1 MAKIGKTIKDVIR
14 GDTRTIN
21 LTFLQSDGTTAVNLA
36 GGTAY
41 FTVNSGSDPSSD
53 VAPNMVIQKTA
64 TSFTD
69 ASNGRHTFTLTHGDT
84 NITPGEYWYDAQFVD
99 SAGGY
104 VSSYR
109 GKFIVQSDITRA

>member
-1 MAKIGKTIKDVIR
+1 MPKLGKTIKNVIR

-21 LTFLQSDGTTAVNLA
+21 LTFLQSDGTTPINLT

-41 FTVNSGSDPSSD
+41 FTVQSSSNPSNDSN
-53 VAPNMVIQKTA
+53 VLVQKTA

-69 ASNGRHTFTLTHGDT
+69 ATNGKHTFTLTHADT
-84 NITPGEYWYDAQFVD
+84 NITPGTYWYDAQFVD
-99 SAGGY
+99 SLGNY

-109 GKFIVQSDITRA
+109 GKFEVQSDITRT